1 MGPGMNL
8 RDQSFERDRQRI
20 ATQAILAR
28 CRSIL
33 DTLTEFH
40 IASVAIGRYEAVIES
55 GALVGELEKA
65 QKYMEQGAR
74 LQSDIDRLTAEGLK

>member
-1 MGPGMNL
+1 MNL
-8 RDQSFERDRQRI
+8 RDQSFAQDRQRI

-33 DTLTEFH
+33 ATLTEFH
-40 IASVAIGRYEAVIES
+40 ISSVAIGHFEAVIDS

-65 QKYMEQGAR
+65 QRYMEQAAR
-74 LQSDIDRLTAEGLK
+74 LQADIDKLITEGLK

>member
-1 MGPGMNL
+1 MNL
-8 RDQSFERDRQRI
+8 RDKSFAADRQRI

-28 CRSIL
+28 CRAIL

-40 IASVAIGRYEAVIES
+40 ISSVAIGRYESVIDS

-65 QKYMEQGAR
+65 QKFMEAAAR
-74 LQSDIDRLTAEGLK
+74 LQADIDKLNTEGTK

>member
-1 MGPGMNL
+1 MNS
-8 RDQSFERDRQRI
+8 RDQSFAQDRQRI

-40 IASVAIGRYEAVIES
+40 ISSVAIGRYEAVIDS
-55 GALVGELEKA
+55 GALVGEMEKA
-65 QKYMEQGAR
+65 QRYMEQAHR
-74 LQSDIDRLTAEGLK
+74 LQADIDRLNTEGTK

>member
-1 MGPGMNL
+1 MNL

-33 DTLTEFH
+33 DTLDDFH
-40 IASVAIGRYEAVIES
+40 ISSVAIGRYEAVIES

-65 QKYMEQGAR
+65 QRYMEQAHR
-74 LQSDIDRLTAEGLK
+74 LQADIDKLTTNEGTK